1 LPSSD
6 GLTLPL
12 SAAQCEIWFAEQR
25 LNTANRVYKLGECIE
40 IYGPVD
46 PVLFETA
53 LRRVVREVDSLHV
66 LFAESG
72 DGPQQVVEA
81 FSDWLMPVV
90 DVSEEPDPRTA
101 ALAWMAADV
110 ARPMDLTR
118 DPLFSYALIKLRSDR
133 FLWYQGYHHI
143 VMDMFGFSLIAR
155 RVADIYTALAHG
167 LACNENFF
175 ASLRQLLDSDSSYRA
190 SDRFTQDRAYWIERF
205 ADRPELARLVDR
217 PSGTPA
223 SFVHRTA
230 ASALSGTDK
239 LRGAAR
245 RTGVRWSRIM
255 IAATAVYVHRL
266 TGARDV
272 VLGFPVTARQDSVL
286 RRVPG
291 MVSNVLPLR
300 LSVHPHMSSSELI
313 ARTEEEVR
321 QVLVHQRYRG
331 EDLRRDLGLSD
342 NIGTSFT
349 PLINIMS
356 FDYDLRFAGYR
367 AAARNLSV
375 GLIGDLSI
383 IVCDRRDGSSLQ
395 IGWQSHPEVCGTD
408 DLAAHQQRFLNLL
421 EAVVADPDL
430 PVGRIDLLSAQERHQ
445 LLVDYN
451 NNTTTP
457 IPTACL
463 PELFQTQ
470 VAATP
475 EAIAVICG
483 DTTLTYAQLNTQAN
497 HLAHALITHGVGP
510 EQIVALALP
519 RSVELIVAI
528 LAVLK
533 TGAAYLPI
541 DPDYPPARLEFMLH
555 DASPTLLL
563 SSTQTIGRIPPDT
576 TTPQLILDSPDTIH
590 ALRKYLDT
598 NPTTRPLPQHP
609 AYLIY
614 TSGSTGTP
622 KGVLIAHQNVV
633 RLFGATRH
641 LFGFNADDVWTL
653 FHSYAFD
660 FSVWEIWGA
669 LLHGGRLI
677 VVPYEVS
684 RLPRQLLHLLANEGV
699 TVLNQTPSAFYQLMQ
714 AEQDNPAVGQS
725 LALRIVV
732 FGGEALE
739 PAHLS
744 DWYQRHSAQTPTLVN
759 MYGITETT
767 VHVTY
772 ASLDPDHAV
781 TGAPSVI
788 GTSIPDLQLYVLDAG
803 LGLVP
808 VGVVGELYVAGA
820 GLARGYV
827 GRPGLTAERFVA
839 CPFGGSGERMYRT
852 GDLVRWNPD
861 GVLVFVGRVDDQ
873 VKIRGF
879 RIEPGEIEAVL
890 AGHPGVAQ
898 AAVIAREDRPGDKRL
913 VAYVVA
919 AVNDAIRPDLL
930 REWVR
935 ARLPDHLVPSALVVV
950 SQLPLTPSGKIDR
963 RQLALRPVERAP
975 TTAWIAPRGE
985 LEQRIAELWSQV
997 LDVDKVGADDNFF
1010 DLGGHSLLLVTLQ
1023 FRLAALLGRP
1033 VAIVDLFTH
1042 STVAMQARHL
1052 GCTAATS
1059 PKLAAARERAERRGL
1074 SRRQRLAVL
1083 TRKDTPPHD

>member
-1 LPSSD
+1 MPSSD
-6 GLTLPL
+6 GLILPL

-25 LNTANRVYKLGECIE
+25 LNTANRVYKLGEYIE

-46 PVLFETA
+46 PVLFETT

-72 DGPQQVVEA
+72 EGPQQVVEA
-81 FSDWLMPVV
+81 FSGWLMPVV

-101 ALAWMAADV
+101 ALAWMTADV

-118 DPLFSYALIKLRSDR
+118 GPLFSYALIKLRSDR

-167 LACNENFF
+167 LACNENVF

-190 SDRFTQDRAYWIERF
+190 SDRFTQDRAYWVERF
-205 ADRPELARLVDR
+205 ADRPELVRLVDR

-239 LRGAAR
+239 LREAAR

-266 TGARDV
+266 TSARDV
-272 VLGFPVTARQDSVL
+272 VLGFPVTGRQDSVL

-331 EDLRRDLGLSD
+331 EDLRRDLSLSD

-421 EAVVADPDL
+421 EAVVADPDQ
-430 PVGRIDLLSAQERHQ
+430 PVGSIDLLSAQERHQ
-445 LLVDYN
+445 LLVDYT
-451 NNTTTP
+451 TTTP

-497 HLAHALITHGVGP
+497 HLAHTLITHGVGP

-555 DASPTLLL
+555 DAPPTLLL

-590 ALRKYLDT
+590 ALRKYPDT

-633 RLFGATRH
+633 RLFGATQH
-641 LFGFNADDVWTL
+641 LFDFNADDVWTL

-684 RLPRQLLHLLANEGV
+684 RSPRQLLHLLANEGV

-714 AEQDNPAVGQS
+714 ADQDNPAVGQS

-772 ASLDPDHAV
+772 AALDPDHAV
-781 TGAPSVI
+781 TGAPNVI

-808 VGVVGELYVAGA
+808 VGVAGELYVAGA

-913 VAYVVA
+913 VA
-919 AVNDAIRPDLL
+919 
-930 REWVR
+930 
-935 ARLPDHLVPSALVVV
+935 
-950 SQLPLTPSGKIDR
+950 
-963 RQLALRPVERAP
+963 
-975 TTAWIAPRGE
+975 
-985 LEQRIAELWSQV
+985 
-997 LDVDKVGADDNFF
+997 
-1010 DLGGHSLLLVTLQ
+1010 
-1023 FRLAALLGRP
+1023 
-1033 VAIVDLFTH
+1033 
-1042 STVAMQARHL
+1042 
-1052 GCTAATS
+1052 
-1059 PKLAAARERAERRGL
+1059 
-1074 SRRQRLAVL
+1074 
-1083 TRKDTPPHD
+1083 